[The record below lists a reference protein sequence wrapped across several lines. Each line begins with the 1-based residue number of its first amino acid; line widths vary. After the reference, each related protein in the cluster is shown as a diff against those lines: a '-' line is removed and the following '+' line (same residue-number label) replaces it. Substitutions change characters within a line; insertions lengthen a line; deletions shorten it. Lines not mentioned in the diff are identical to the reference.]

1 MGKPGS
7 TEGGAPAVK
16 AESLHR
22 FYHSGDEETQA
33 LRDVSITLER
43 GEFVAVVGPSGSGK
57 STLLACLAGLD
68 DPDGGTV
75 LVDGVRMSR
84 QPEPKRARLRA
95 RTVGVLNQSGNLL
108 ASLTVAQNIALARR
122 LARSPHRDPGP
133 LLASLGIEHRAHA
146 YPATLSGG
154 ETVRA
159 ALALALA
166 NDPRVLL
173 ADEPTGELDT
183 MGEGQVIDLLIEQA
197 RQGTAILVASH
208 SAAVAR
214 AADRVIA
221 LADGAVR

>member
-1 MGKPGS
+1 MS
-7 TEGGAPAVK
+7 

-33 LRDVSITLER
+33 LRGVSITVGP

-57 STLLACLAGLD
+57 STLLSCLAGLD

-75 LVDGVRMSR
+75 RIDGVRLSR
-84 QPEPKRARLRA
+84 QPEPKRARIRA
-95 RTVGVLNQSGNLL
+95 RMVGVLNQGGNLL
-108 ASLTVAQNIALARR
+108 ANLTVAQNIGLGRR
-122 LARSPHRDPGP
+122 LAGLPRREPRT

-159 ALALALA
+159 GLAVALA

-173 ADEPTGELDT
+173 ADEPTGELDSIS
-183 MGEGQVIDLLIEQA
+183 ERQVIDLLVERA
-197 RQGTAILVASH
+197 SQGTAILVASH
-208 SAAVAR
+208 SVAVGAV
-214 AADRVIA
+214 ADRVIA